1 MKDLENSGK
10 DELSATAKPVLTET
24 FDTGSETEANRSQLF
39 IYGFALAFLAI
50 NIVDGILWDY
60 AGNPNWSVPVCF
72 FFDAIIRSVVAG
84 IILVLTGSNLAESS
98 ASMVLKIV
106 GCRLLGQAGFCLGAK
121 SMGMLGAGTVK
132 VLIQVQLLL
141 TAVLRY
147 AVLGEYL
154 VMNKSLAAIAV
165 TSTAICFA
173 AFKKENEEMK
183 DLPLGLI
190 LVSIS
195 VVLVS
200 LFFVISEKLLKRD
213 LNVLKGWDKQFL
225 FAVLDVPI
233 CILFCFIDI
242 AASSEKVWTWN
253 IFQGVNEW
261 TYSLAG
267 NNVLFG
273 IMMYFI
279 FDWVDSVMV
288 NIIFVLG
295 MTFTWPIEV
304 ALGFANFQAVCVVFL
319 VQTTM
324 GCLVYEYLGIKK
336 VEKREGKNVSV

>member
-10 DELSATAKPVLTET
+10 DELSATAKPVSTET
-24 FDTGSETEANRSQLF
+24 FDTGDAPMQSHFELF
-39 IYGFALAFLAI
+39 IYSFALAFLAI

-60 AGNPNWSVPVCF
+60 AGKPAWSVPVCF
-72 FFDAIIRSVVAG
+72 FFDAIARCVLAG
-84 IILVLTGSNLAESS
+84 IILVLTGSNLAQSN
-98 ASMVLKIV
+98 ASMLLKIV
-106 GCRLLGQAGFCLGAK
+106 GCRLLGQAGFCLGGKA
-121 SMGMLGAGTVK
+121 MGILGAGTVK

-141 TAVLRY
+141 TALLRY
-147 AVLGEYL
+147 AILGECL
-154 VMNKSLAAIAV
+154 VMKKSLAATAV
-165 TSTAICFA
+165 TFTAICFA
-173 AFKKENEEMK
+173 AFKKDNEEIK
-183 DLPLGLI
+183 DLFIGLV
-190 LVSIS
+190 LVGFS

-233 CILFCFIDI
+233 CIMFCFVDI
-242 AASSEKVWTWN
+242 ATDSEKATWN
-253 IFQGVNEW
+253 IFQGINES

-267 NNVLFG
+267 NNVVFG

-295 MTFTWPIEV
+295 MTFTWPLEV
-304 ALGFANFQAVCVVFL
+304 ALGFANFQVVCVVFL
-319 VQTTM
+319 VLTTI
-324 GCLVYEYLGIKK
+324 GCLIYEYLGVKK
-336 VEKREGKNVSV
+336 VEKKEGKNVAV